1 MKLITKKL
9 ALPAGLGLLVGLAV
23 LCAGPLGVR
32 AQWPGAP
39 QTNPMAQRN
48 AMNLVVNQIKWF
60 QNTTRTSGSYGGG
73 GYGMLVQQ
81 FQAVCDQYAAFK
93 TTLTPL
99 QLNNG
104 ANQLA
109 ELDAGLNII
118 AEAFNDYQTALANGQ
133 SDITAFN
140 NLRQVLNQ
148 AMAVWAQEFK
158 RTCNQLRVGW

>member
-9 ALPAGLGLLVGLAV
+9 AMPAGLGLLVGLAAFS
-23 LCAGPLGVR
+23 AGPLGVQ

-48 AMNLVVNQIKWF
+48 AMNLVLNQIKWF
-60 QNTTRTSGSYGGG
+60 QNTTRTSGSYVGG

-99 QLNNG
+99 QLNTG

-118 AEAFNDYQTALANGQ
+118 QEAFTDYQTALANGQ
-133 SDITAFN
+133 SDITAYN

-148 AMAVWAQEFK
+148 AMNVWAQEFR
-158 RTCNQLRVGW
+158 RTCGQLRVGW

>member
-1 MKLITKKL
+1 
-9 ALPAGLGLLVGLAV
+9 
-23 LCAGPLGVR
+23 
-32 AQWPGAP
+32 
-39 QTNPMAQRN
+39 
-48 AMNLVVNQIKWF
+48 
-60 QNTTRTSGSYGGG
+60 
-73 GYGMLVQQ
+73 MLVQQ

-133 SDITAFN
+133 SDITAYS
-140 NLRQVLNQ
+140 NLRQVLNE
-148 AMAVWAQEFK
+148 AMGVWVQEFK